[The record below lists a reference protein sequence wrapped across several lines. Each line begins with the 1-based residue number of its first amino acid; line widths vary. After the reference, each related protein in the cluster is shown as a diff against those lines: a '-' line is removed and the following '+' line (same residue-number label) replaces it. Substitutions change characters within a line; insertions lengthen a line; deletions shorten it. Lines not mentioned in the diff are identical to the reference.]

1 MAVSSIGL
9 SGCFTTAA
17 DFRADAETFIVENDG
32 LRDATF
38 PDSDVTFVTAT
49 CSEPEDQDEGTRFPC
64 TAVDSGGGTWEFEIV
79 ITGSSG
85 YDVKVTRRPLGS

>member
-17 DFRADAETFIVENDG
+17 DFRADAEAFIVEDVG

-38 PDSDVTFVTAT
+38 PDAETTFTSAT
-49 CSEPEDQDEGTRFPC
+49 CTEPANQEAGTRFPC
-64 TAVDSGGGTWEFEIV
+64 TAVDSDGDTWEFEIV
-79 ITGSSG
+79 ITSSSG
-85 YDVKVTRRPLGS
+85 YDVNITRRPLGS